1 MYRKVQYGVVEILNI
16 VGSLALFLYGMK
28 LMSES
33 LQKLIGGTLKRFLP
47 AMTANRINQIFA
59 GTFFTAAI
67 LSSSAASVMVVS
79 SVNAGVISLSQSV
92 GIILG
97 ANIGAT
103 FSAWMVSLLG
113 FKFGVDLIA
122 VSVLAI
128 GVPLVF
134 SSIEKRKAWGG
145 VFVGFSLLFI
155 GTAILKDAI
164 PSSRMVEIVIDFVSQ
179 SAVWGFGAVV
189 VFLLVGMLLALIT
202 RSSSAIFVFTLA
214 LCSQGWI
221 PFALATAMIL
231 GANIGTAIVTNYI
244 ASSGNVSARRSARV
258 HLIYNVF
265 ATCLMLLVYSIVKI
279 DGVEMLFAGMDVAV
293 ALPLFYTSFN
303 LLVAAILIWFS
314 PQIVASLVKFGFR
327 PHEEEDFRL
336 KYISMGLLHTS
347 EMSLLQAKKE
357 VGAYGERVVQMFGMV
372 RELFQLSYNDEFESL
387 YSRIAYY
394 EENSDKLE
402 VEIAAYLRRITTTDL
417 SSLSQR
423 RMMGMYKVISNLES
437 IADCNY
443 NIAKTIKRKREKRV
457 MLDDEMRS
465 NINILFDLIS
475 ESLGIMQ
482 KNLEIGYAGVDL
494 GSANEIEDKINQFRS
509 VMKSEHAIYLESRR
523 YSYETSVFYSDLFS
537 EAERLGD
544 YCNYVA
550 ENIAE
555 VNVD

>member
-1 MYRKVQYGVVEILNI
+1 MKYGVVEILNV

-33 LQKLIGGTLKRFLP
+33 LQKMVGGALKKALP
-47 AMTANRINQIFA
+47 AMTAGRLNQICA

-67 LSSSAASVMVVS
+67 LSSSAASLMVVS
-79 SVNAGVISLSQSV
+79 SVNAGVLSLSQSV

-103 FSAWMVSLLG
+103 FTAWMVSLLG
-113 FKFGVDLIA
+113 FKFGVELFT
-122 VSVLAI
+122 VPLLAI
-128 GVPLVF
+128 GVPLIF
-134 SSIEKRKAWGG
+134 SSFEVRRHWGG
-145 VFVGFSLLFI
+145 ILVGFSLLFVGVI
-155 GTAILKDAI
+155 ILKDAI
-164 PSSRMVEIVIDFVSQ
+164 PSSKTVELAVDFIGQ
-179 SAVWGFGAVV
+179 SAVWGFGAIV

-231 GANIGTAIVTNYI
+231 GANVGTAIVTNYI
-244 ASSGNVSARRSARV
+244 ASAGNVSARRSARV
-258 HLIYNVF
+258 HLIFNVF
-265 ATCLMLLVYSIVKI
+265 GICLMLIVYSLI
-279 DGVEMLFAGMDVAV
+279 GVSGVGSLFAGMDVAV

-303 LLVAAILIWFS
+303 VLVAAILIWFS
-314 PQIVASLVKFGFR
+314 PQIVKSLLKFGFQ
-327 PHEEEDFRL
+327 PHDEEDFRL
-336 KYISMGLLHTS
+336 KYISLGLLHTS

-357 VGAYGERVVQMFGMV
+357 IGAYGERVVKMFGMV
-372 RELFQLSYNDEFESL
+372 RELFQQSLGHGFESC
-387 YSRIAYY
+387 YSKIAYY
-394 EENSDKLE
+394 EENADKLE
-402 VEIAAYLRRITTTDL
+402 VEIAAYLRRITTSDL

-443 NIAKTIKRKREKRV
+443 NIAKTIKRKREKGV

-475 ESLGIMQ
+475 ESLAIMQ
-482 KNLEIGYAGVDL
+482 KNLESGYMGVDL
-494 GSANEIEDKINQFRS
+494 GSANAIEEKINQFRS

-550 ENIAE
+550 ESIAE
-555 VNVD
+555 VSFE